1 MLDGLRRRANAVIDG
16 VLILSLMVILGALF
30 LQVVMRYLVGRALVW
45 PEELSQYLLV
55 GLSFLGAYRAFDHR
69 QHIAL
74 DLWPQGV
81 LPGLERALRVLGLS
95 VVVLVFGYVGW
106 GGLELALSAWDQPS
120 TALRLPMGLVYAVI
134 PIACA
139 LICLALLGQL
149 RVPGRDEP
157 QESRQ

>member
-1 MLDGLRRRANAVIDG
+1 MLDAMKRRVDAVIDG
-16 VLILSLMVILGALF
+16 ALILSLAVILGALV

-74 DLWPQGV
+74 DLWPKGV
-81 LPGLERALRVLGLS
+81 LPGLERALRALGLLA
-95 VVVLVFGYVGW
+95 VALVFGYVGW
-106 GGLELALSAWDQPS
+106 GGLGLALSAWDQPS

-134 PIACA
+134 PIACT
-139 LICLALLGQL
+139 LICLALLGQW
-149 RVPGRDEP
+149 RAPDQAAPSEP
-157 QESRQ
+157 RK